1 MERAEII
8 KRIKEIAEPLRTKG
22 ATRLYIYGSR
32 ARDEARPDSDL
43 DVFVDYAPG
52 AGFSLIELAEIE
64 LLLEQHLGLDV
75 HVKTRPRRK
84 ALREEIE
91 RDAIRVL

>member
-8 KRIKEIAEPLRTKG
+8 KRIKEIAEPLRAKG
-22 ATRLYIYGSR
+22 ATQLFIYGSR
-32 ARDEARPDSDL
+32 ARGDYRPDSDL
-43 DVFVDYAPG
+43 DVFVDYEPG
-52 AGFSLIELAEIE
+52 TGFSLIELAEIE

-84 ALREEIE
+84 TLREEIE

>member
-8 KRIKEIAEPLRTKG
+8 KRIKEIAEPLRAKG
-22 ATRLYIYGSR
+22 ATGLYIYGSR
-32 ARDEARPDSDL
+32 ARGDPRPDSDL
-43 DVFVDYAPG
+43 DVFVDYEPG
-52 AGFSLIELAEIE
+52 TGFSLIELAEIE

-84 ALREEIE
+84 RLRAEIE
-91 RDAIRVL
+91 GDAIRVL